1 MYICKLIN
9 IKENNMKRAIFVFA
23 AILTL
28 GNMVALAQV
37 RTSVKI
43 LGASDGKVEN
53 IDNVKYRI
61 TYDGKWVNNSS
72 IKPYIYTGSEMR
84 LDIGE
89 KVTCFYDRTKQVKD
103 SLMSVKAQSGN
114 YDFSDLPKGG
124 RFPFSYYKNYPAEG
138 KSMQIEAVGTEN
150 YQCTEKIE
158 IPDWQIVPD
167 STADII
173 GYHCQM
179 AKTKYKGRTW
189 YAWYT
194 EDIPMQE
201 GPWKL
206 CGLPGLILKAYDE
219 NQEYVFSAIGMSTL
233 DGTSPI
239 IISKDKREELS
250 QKELK
255 KAKEKFTPGMV
266 MESLNIKNVKI
277 QDEKGNPIDM
287 KKFMNK
293 KNVFNPIEL
302 E

>member
-1 MYICKLIN
+1 
-9 IKENNMKRAIFVFA
+9 MKRAIFVFA

-28 GNMVALAQV
+28 GNMAASAQV

-61 TYDGKWVNNSS
+61 TYDGKWVNNSF

-150 YQCTEKIE
+150 YQCTEKTE
-158 IPDWQIVPD
+158 IPDWQIVQD

-179 AKTKYKGRTW
+179 AKTKFKGRTW

-255 KAKEKFTPGMV
+255 KAKEKFTPGMI

>member
-1 MYICKLIN
+1 
-9 IKENNMKRAIFVFA
+9 MKTLAFFLA
-23 AILTL
+23 AILAFGSMT
-28 GNMVALAQV
+28 AQAQV
-37 RTSVKI
+37 RTTVKI
-43 LGASDGKVEN
+43 IGAGSDGEVEN

-61 TYDGKWVNNSS
+61 TYEGKWVNNPS
-72 IKPYIYTGSEMR
+72 IKPYIYTESEMR
-84 LDIGE
+84 LDIGSN
-89 KVTCFYDRTKQVKD
+89 VAAFYDRTKQAKD
-103 SLMSVKAQSGN
+103 SLMRAKAKTGN

-138 KSMQIEAVGTEN
+138 KSMQLEDLGTEN
-150 YQCTEKIE
+150 YQCTEKVE
-158 IPDWQIVPD
+158 TPDWQIIPD
-167 STADII
+167 STSDII
-173 GYHCQM
+173 GYHCQL
-179 AKTKYKGRTW
+179 AKATFKGRTW
-189 YAWYT
+189 YAWYA

-219 NQEYVFSAIGMSTL
+219 NKEFVFTGIGMSTL
-233 DGTSPI
+233 TTASPI
-239 IISKDKREELS
+239 TISKTKREEIS
-250 QKELK
+250 QRDLRS
-255 KAKEKFTPGMV
+255 AKEKFTPGMV